1 MKHTKLISL
10 ALLCAVLV
18 PASEGWAASKFP
30 KVPGKGRKVAIVA
43 HRGYWNCEETS
54 FSENSIASLRLAQEY
69 GLWGSEFDVHITSD
83 DVPIVFHNKTVAGL
97 KIWDHTWAELKPH
110 LLPNGETIPTLD
122 EYLAQGAKCKTTVL
136 VFELKIQKDQAREE
150 KMVDL
155 SLDLLRKHGLMDPKR
170 VIFISFSKFMCD
182 KIAREAPGF
191 VNQYLEGDIVPA
203 KLAED
208 NINGFD
214 YYDKTLA
221 KNLNWIAEA
230 HALKMSTNVWTVN
243 KEEDMRL
250 FIDNGI
256 DAITTNEPL
265 LLRKILGKKEFR
277 KARRY
282 RK

>member
-1 MKHTKLISL
+1 MSRSAARLSVAP
-10 ALLCAVLV
+10 ALTSADASSDRDAIHAPPVAAPETARADCGAT
-18 PASEGWAASKFP
+18 PA
-30 KVPGKGRKVAIVA
+30 
-43 HRGYWNCEETS
+43 
-54 FSENSIASLRLAQEY
+54 
-69 GLWGSEFDVHITSD
+69 
-83 DVPIVFHNKTVAGL
+83 
-97 KIWDHTWAELKPH
+97 
-110 LLPNGETIPTLD
+110 PT
-122 EYLAQGAKCKTTVL
+122 
-136 VFELKIQKDQAREE
+136 R
-150 KMVDL
+150 
-155 SLDLLRKHGLMDPKR
+155 S
-170 VIFISFSKFMCD
+170 
-182 KIAREAPGF
+182 
-191 VNQYLEGDIVPA
+191 DIVPA

-265 LLRKILGKKEFR
+265 LLRKVLGKKEFR